1 MNGQRVMRLS
11 KNCVNENKN
20 DWDECLDQILFSIR
34 IQKQKS
40 TKFSPFF
47 LLFNRNAKA
56 PVELLEDNDNVYM
69 VDESMTVNEING
81 SGEYEWNIN
90 SNFVNQF
97 SKIEDNCIDINDSM
111 NVMMYDS
118 NKITKK
124 FNNDSNVTQNERII
138 IDDFDINDDVNRL
151 NTHIDQFVMVENK
164 SRIKIKEIVNDNIQK
179 AQEKYINDLKKK
191 QTKSIKSYSFE
202 IGMTVLKKTLEIVRE
217 KVVN

>member
-1 MNGQRVMRLS
+1 
-11 KNCVNENKN
+11 
-20 DWDECLDQILFSIR
+20 
-34 IQKQKS
+34 
-40 TKFSPFF
+40 
-47 LLFNRNAKA
+47 
-56 PVELLEDNDNVYM
+56 
-69 VDESMTVNEING
+69 
-81 SGEYEWNIN
+81 
-90 SNFVNQF
+90 
-97 SKIEDNCIDINDSM
+97 M

-118 NKITKK
+118 NNITKK